1 MNKNDINLGLG
12 VCVDGR
18 SLVARNGTVLRAL
31 ISLCLSVFALQE
43 L

>member
-1 MNKNDINLGLG
+1 MNKNNINLGLG

-31 ISLCLSVFALQE
+31 IVYAC
-43 L
+43 